1 MSKEIR
7 KAPETGDGSS
17 GWSAAGPE
25 MYNRRRF
32 LGGAMLAGLAAVAG
46 GAAAESSAGAAPG
59 ERSAPGA
66 AAGGK
71 PLAAGAPVPHD
82 GSRLGPTEGG
92 ADPPG
97 GPRLAKVAM
106 GPPFGGLRGQQRAV
120 LFRSL
125 FEYPEQWVQT
135 RSLVGQ
141 LLVADWLTQKK
152 FLADSELRRWFAQM
166 HQWGMSLSLEV
177 GAIKP
182 SGQTS
187 QATLHAERPLWDRVL
202 RLGAPLS
209 TLAMDEPLCCC
220 RFAIHKPDRYAVRET
235 ADFIAAVRQHYPTI
249 LIGDI
254 EPYPSLSLR
263 DHFSWIEALEKR
275 LAELQVRGLDFY
287 RLDVDWMV
295 FLIRQ
300 QGSWQEVRKLEDYC
314 HQRHLPFS
322 LIYWAAN
329 YPWLQRMNLAD
340 NSTWYVEMMSQGYN
354 YAAIGG
360 RPDQLV
366 IESWVGAPSRC
377 VPETADWT
385 FTRSVRDFA
394 RKFTR
399 S

>member
-1 MSKEIR
+1 MPDDVWGLKGPI
-7 KAPETGDGSS
+7 GSPIPAS
-17 GWSAAGPE
+17 CFAAG
-25 MYNRRRF
+25 NIDRRHF
-32 LGGAMLAGLAAVAG
+32 IGGALLAGLAAVG
-46 GAAAESSAGAAPG
+46 GAN
-59 ERSAPGA
+59 R
-66 AAGGK
+66 
-71 PLAAGAPVPHD
+71 
-82 GSRLGPTEGG
+82 RG

-97 GPRLAKVAM
+97 VPAAGHDIALRAGTRGIGAAEVADPPGRPRLAKVLM
-106 GPPFGGLRGQQRAV
+106 GTPWLGSLPPQSQGKA
-120 LFRSL
+120 FRTL
-125 FEYPEQWVQT
+125 FEHPQQWSQT
-135 RSLVGQ
+135 RSLVQ
-141 LLVADWLTQKK
+141 DLLIADWQSAH
-152 FLADSELRRWFAQM
+152 FSDGDLRRWFRQLR
-166 HQWGMSLSLEV
+166 QWNIGLEFEV
-177 GAIKP
+177 GAVKP
-182 SGQTS
+182 WGQTS
-187 QATLHAERPLWDRVL
+187 QATLHADRPLWDRVL
-202 RLGAPLS
+202 RLGAPLHS
-209 TLAMDEPLCCC
+209 LGMDEPLCCC

-275 LAELQVRGLDFY
+275 LAELHVRGLDFY

-340 NSTWYVEMMSQGYN
+340 NSTWYVGIMSQGYN

-360 RPDQLV
+360 RPDQWV

-399 S
+399 L